1 MDSHAR
7 LHAELTGF
15 LRQHCSVCEQR
26 HLVLLGWMVTGL
38 LLSQTV
44 CFDQWKR
51 SIPLNRCLP
60 ASWQRRCR
68 RWLSNSRIDAEALF
82 ALNAVILSHDG
93 GDDPH
98 FVYAN
103 QAAADLWRM
112 PVSELIGMP
121 SRLSAPPE
129 HQAERAS
136 MLKDA
141 AGSGV
146 LTGYAGERIAQD
158 GTRFL
163 IENATLWTVDY
174 QQGPGQAVVFTT
186 WTELP

>member
-1 MDSHAR
+1 MGHDINDPVIAQAILDSHASR
-7 LHAELTGF
+7 VGTELIERTG
-15 LRQHCSVCEQR
+15 
-26 HLVLLGWMVTGL
+26 
-38 LLSQTV
+38 
-44 CFDQWKR
+44 
-51 SIPLNRCLP
+51 
-60 ASWQRRCR
+60 
-68 RWLSNSRIDAEALF
+68 DADSDAKSLF
-82 ALNAVILSHDG
+82 SLNAVILSHDG

-112 PVSELIGMP
+112 GVSELIGMP

-158 GTRFL
+158 GTRFM
-163 IENATLWTVDY
+163 IEDATLWTVDY
-174 QQGPGQAVVFTT
+174 PQGPGQAVVFTS
-186 WTELP
+186 WSCTEQD